1 MTLDQR
7 TFLIKDHTQAILWM
21 LFELWFELLL
31 HVKMVYKMIIAVFQS
46 TLLHIFYHLL
56 YFIRAELQVLKY
68 FLLIQS
74 AHLQCLLLI
83 KFSLEI
89 KVNFYLKL
97 WTMAQ
102 KSNLCK
108 LNFLSSINPVTFI
121 AKVLLCFLMIFS
133 FKALK
138 NIFVKELILQK
149 IHLIV

>member
-7 TFLIKDHTQAILWM
+7 IFLITDHTQAILWM

-31 HVKMVYKMIIAVFQS
+31 HVKMVYKMIFTVFQS
-46 TLLHIFYHLL
+46 TLLHIIYLLL
-56 YFIRAELQVLKY
+56 YFTKAELQVLKY
-68 FLLIQS
+68 FLLIQL

-108 LNFLSSINPVTFI
+108 LNFLSSINLVSFI
-121 AKVLLCFLMIFS
+121 AVVLLCFLMIFS